1 MKFFHV
7 TGLYKITGKSGAH
20 SETSDNNDINN
31 TFNEYSKVADIGTLT
46 AKEFIKEDNYER
58 IILTGEVNHIQECF
72 RKNLHSLYNLW
83 KTNYPCNIL
92 YTGTDVIFL
101 KECKFSDKFDK
112 FMMFN
117 HTEPKSAFGFDNYF
131 NADVKYYPY
140 LMDEKLWDIAL
151 NMEINWPE
159 YNDNDYNWNYEQI
172 IWNKML
178 WSQNLSI
185 SDCLKPEYAYQL
197 MYYNIE
203 QSNNFNN
210 FDIKNAKI
218 IHLAGTRHL
227 FKLVNFIK
235 ENFNLEFKIN

>member
-1 MKFFHV
+1 MLFEEWSKYLFNIIYNKIGDDIFELGICSNKNFNWEFF
-7 TGLYKITGKSGAH
+7 
-20 SETSDNNDINN
+20 ENNN
-31 TFNEYSKVADIGTLT
+31 
-46 AKEFIKEDNYER
+46 
-58 IILTGEVNHIQECF
+58 
-72 RKNLHSLYNLW
+72 
-83 KTNYPCNIL
+83 
-92 YTGTDVIFL
+92 
-101 KECKFSDKFDK
+101 
-112 FMMFN
+112 
-117 HTEPKSAFGFDNYF
+117 
-131 NADVKYYPY
+131 
-140 LMDEKLWDIAL
+140 
-151 NMEINWPE
+151 
-159 YNDNDYNWNYEQI
+159 YNWNYEQI